1 MVLLPLVS
9 VGVSI
14 VEWSLSIVLIFAI
27 IVITTVVTVP
37 RTKASSESPTIRSIE
52 SAGEGLIG
60 VLGSSVSTTVV
71 VIVSESIGWGRVRSK
86 ISAIIVSA
94 TVVSLIVLLEI
105 GSTVVPLIL
114 IPIISV
120 FEILTL
126 TIVLVHDGIF
136 DGVGKGL
143 VSKSSLL
150 ALSFLLQIN
159 CLSCFHEKVL
169 W

>member
-14 VEWSLSIVLIFAI
+14 VEWSLPIVLIFAI
-27 IVITTVVTVP
+27 IVITTVVIVP

-60 VLGSSVSTTVV
+60 VLGSSVPTAVA
-71 VIVSESIGWGRVRSK
+71 VIVSESIGWGRIWSK
-86 ISAIIVSA
+86 ISAVTVSA
-94 TVVSLIVLLEI
+94 PIVSLIVLLKI
-105 GSTVVPLIL
+105 GSPVVPLVM

-120 FEILTL
+120 FEVLTL

-159 CLSCFHEKVL
+159 CLSCFHEEVL